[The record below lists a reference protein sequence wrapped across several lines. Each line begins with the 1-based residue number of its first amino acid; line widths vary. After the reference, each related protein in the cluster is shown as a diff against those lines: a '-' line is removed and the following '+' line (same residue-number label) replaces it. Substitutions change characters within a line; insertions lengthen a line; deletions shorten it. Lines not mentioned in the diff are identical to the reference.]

1 MEEKLV
7 TLAILTFT
15 KAQILKNVLENEG
28 IEAYIHNVNLIQPVI
43 SSGVRVRIKESDLPH
58 AMQIIEDSSW
68 LTENIDEEEAEPK
81 ENRRQPIVMVPVDF
95 SDYSLRA
102 CKFAFSFAN
111 VIHAKVVL
119 FHAYYYPVNIP
130 LLPFA
135 VDSYED
141 MAHYQEA
148 SVQDL
153 LQNIQKEFD
162 SLKDEIEKR
171 IAAGELAKAD
181 YECVLRDGIPEE
193 EILHYARFAKPQII
207 IMGTRGKN
215 EKNIDLIGSVT
226 AEVLERSKTFVYA
239 IPKHTDLK
247 TFEDIKR
254 VAFLTNFEQRDLI
267 AFNSLIMAFKSYQFK
282 VYFIHLSDGKNA
294 WDEVK
299 LGGIREYFHHQYPNL
314 DMQYKV
320 IKQDEILNNLDEYI
334 KAENIDVIGLPNYKR
349 SFLAR
354 LFNPGLSRK
363 MLFHS
368 NTPILLIK

>member
-7 TLAILTFT
+7 TLAILTFA

-28 IEAYIHNVNLIQPVI
+28 IEAYIHNINQIQPVI

-58 AMQIIEDSSW
+58 ALQIIEDSAW
-68 LTENIDEEEAEPK
+68 LTESMPEEEK
-81 ENRRQPIVMVPVDF
+81 ELQTTHKQPVVMVPVDF

-141 MAHYQEA
+141 MNNYQQA
-148 SVQDL
+148 SVKDL
-153 LQNIQKEFD
+153 LESVRTEFAN
-162 SLKDEIEKR
+162 LKAEIDNR
-171 IAAGELAKAD
+171 IAQGELAEAE

-193 EILHYARFAKPQII
+193 EILHYAKSVKPVII

-215 EKNIDLIGSVT
+215 EKNINLIGSVT
-226 AEVLERSKTFVYA
+226 AEILERSKTFVYA
-239 IPKHTDLK
+239 IPKQTELK

-267 AFNSLIMAFKSYQFK
+267 AFNSLILAFKSYQFK
-282 VYFIHLSDGKNA
+282 VYFIHLSDDNDA

-299 LGGIREYFHHQYPNL
+299 LGGLREYFHHQYPKL
-314 DMQYKV
+314 DLHYKV
-320 IKQDEILNNLDEYI
+320 IKEDDILSNLDDYV
-334 KAENIDVIGLPNYKR
+334 KAEKIDVIGMPNYKR
-349 SFLAR
+349 NFLAR

-363 MLFHS
+363 MLFHT